1 MKESRYFTD
10 FFIRKPVAA
19 TVLSLLIV
27 LFGLKSILML
37 SVREYP
43 FIQNAVIS
51 VSTTYVGADPELM
64 AGFIST
70 PLENAI
76 AQANG
81 IDYIDS
87 TSLQNFSVINA
98 TLRLDYD
105 HNKALTEI
113 NTKVNGVLNQLPPEA
128 QKPVIRISMG
138 DTVDAMYIGFSSEVL
153 PANKITD
160 YLMRVIQPKL
170 QAVEGVQT
178 AEILGGRQF
187 AMRLWLDPEKLSS
200 YALTP
205 TDIAQALS
213 ANALISAI
221 GRIEGNMITIN
232 LSANTGLHS
241 VDDYKNMIIRSQ
253 KGSVIRLSDVANISL
268 GSDDYDSAVHFDGS
282 EAVYIGIQVAPGA
295 NFLTVV
301 QKVRTLFDTLQRQLP
316 VGLDGKIV
324 YDATKFVNSSIQEVV
339 HALIAALLIVTGM
352 VFLFLANIRSVI
364 IPVIAI
370 PLSLIGTFFIMFLL
384 GYSINL
390 LTLLALVLAIGL
402 VVDDAIIVVENIQR
416 HRESGLS
423 PKDAALRGAREL
435 ANPIMAISIVL
446 MAVYAPIGF
455 MGGLTGTLFSEF
467 AFTLAGSVGIS
478 AITALTLSPMMCA
491 GFIRATE
498 KNTFSL
504 WVDKQFERLRQGYVQ
519 KLNTSLDTPK
529 VAVVF
534 LVIVLGA
541 IVFLYKTAHTELAP
555 QEDHGIVLSV
565 LKSQPN
571 ASLQQTQIY
580 SRQANKIFSGFP
592 ALDHVFQFDGAQ
604 GLNTSIAGMVL
615 KPWNE
620 RSQSAQAIQD
630 ELQKKLAMVAGAHT
644 AVFQPASLPGGGGGL
659 PVQLVITTTEPYEA
673 LDKVVQTIYKKAME
687 SGSFV
692 YLDTN
697 LNIDKLQIGIDFDR
711 EKIADVGLNIK
722 DISDALAFGLG
733 GNYINQFSLAGRAYK
748 VIPQIQRKDRL
759 NAYQLMDYY
768 VNTAEGLP
776 IALSNIA
783 SIKKS
788 VVPEELHRFQQ
799 LNAATISG
807 VPFPGLTLGKA
818 LSTLE
823 SIAEQNLPRE
833 YSFDYAGQS
842 RQYKQENNALFM
854 TFLFSGLVIF
864 LCLSALFESFR
875 DPWVILS
882 SVPLSIVG
890 AMLFINLGFGGM
902 SLNIYTTVGL
912 VTLMGLISKHGILIV
927 QFANQL
933 QKEGKSKR
941 EAVELAASI
950 RLRPILMTSVAMVL
964 GVVPLMTASGA
975 GALSRFNIGLVI
987 ASGIS
992 IGTALTL
999 FVLPSIYLLLAKTHT
1014 KTSSALQ

>member
-27 LFGLKSILML
+27 LFGLRSILTL

-43 FIQNAVIS
+43 FIQNAVIT
-51 VSTTYVGADPELM
+51 VSTTYVGADPDLI

-87 TSLQNFSVINA
+87 TSMQNFSVINA

-105 HNKALTEI
+105 PNKALTEI
-113 NTKVNGVLNQLPPEA
+113 NTKVNGVLNRLPPDA
-128 QKPVIRISMG
+128 QKPVISIAMG
-138 DTVDAMYIGFSSEVL
+138 DTVDAMYIGFSSQVL

-160 YLMRVIQPKL
+160 YLIRVIQPKL

-178 AEILGGRQF
+178 AEILGERQF

-205 TDIAQALS
+205 TDIANALS

-268 GSDDYDSAVHFDGS
+268 GSDDYDSAVRFDGF

-301 QKVRTLFDTLQRQLP
+301 QKVRTRFDALQRQLP

-324 YDATKFVNSSIQEVV
+324 YDATKFVNSSIHEVEQ
-339 HALIAALLIVTGM
+339 ALIAALLIVTGM

-370 PLSLIGTFFIMFLL
+370 PLSLVGTFFIMFLL

-416 HRESGLS
+416 HRELGMSS
-423 PKDAALRGAREL
+423 KDAALRGAREL
-435 ANPIMAISIVL
+435 ANPIIAISIVL
-446 MAVYAPIGF
+446 MAVYTPIGF

-478 AITALTLSPMMCA
+478 AIVALTLSPMMCA
-491 GFIRATE
+491 RFIKKTE

-504 WVDKQFERLRQGYVQ
+504 WVDKQLERLRQNYVQ
-519 KLNTSLDTPK
+519 KLNKSLDTPK

-534 LVIVLGA
+534 LAIVLCA
-541 IVFLYKTAHTELAP
+541 IVFLYKTAHAELAP
-555 QEDHGIVLSV
+555 QEDHGIVLSL

-580 SRQANKIFSGFP
+580 SRQANKIFSGFSE
-592 ALDHVFQFDGAQ
+592 LEHVFQFDGQ
-604 GLNTSIAGMVL
+604 HGLNTSIAGMVL

-620 RSQSAQAIQD
+620 RSRSAQAVQN
-630 ELQKKLAMVAGAHT
+630 ELQEKLSTVAGAHT

-687 SGSFV
+687 SGAFV

-783 SIKKS
+783 SIRKS

-807 VPFPGLTLGKA
+807 VPFPGLTLGNA
-818 LSTLE
+818 LDTLE
-823 SIAEQNLPRE
+823 NIAKESLPIE
-833 YSFDYAGQS
+833 YSLDYAGQS

-854 TFLFSGLVIF
+854 TFLFSVLVIF
-864 LCLSALFESFR
+864 LCLAALFESFR
-875 DPWVILS
+875 DPLVILS

-933 QKEGKSKR
+933 QKDGKSKR

-964 GVVPLMTASGA
+964 GVLPLMMASGA

-1014 KTSSALQ
+1014 KTPFSA

>member
-1 MKESRYFTD
+1 VKESRYFTD
-10 FFIRKPVAA
+10 FFIRKPVSA

-27 LFGLKSILML
+27 LFGLRSILML

-51 VSTTYVGADPELM
+51 VSTTYVGADPDLM

-87 TSLQNFSVINA
+87 NSTQNFSVINA

-113 NTKVNGVLNQLPPEA
+113 NTKVNGVLNHLPPDAE
-128 QKPVIRISMG
+128 KPVISISMG
-138 DTVDAMYIGFSSEVL
+138 DTVDAMYIGFSSEML

-160 YLMRVIQPKL
+160 YLIRVIQPKL

-178 AEILGGRQF
+178 AEILGARQF

-205 TDIAQALS
+205 TDIAHALS

-241 VDDYKNMIIRSQ
+241 ADDYKNMIVRSQ

-268 GSDDYDSAVHFDGS
+268 GSDDYDSAVRFDGL
-282 EAVYIGIQVAPGA
+282 EAVYIGIQVAPSA

-301 QKVRTLFDTLQRQLP
+301 QKVRTLFDALQKQLP

-324 YDATKFVNSSIQEVV
+324 YDATKFVNSSIHEVEQ
-339 HALIAALLIVTGM
+339 ALISALLIVTGM

-370 PLSLIGTFFIMFLL
+370 PLSLVGTFFIMFLL

-416 HRESGLS
+416 HRESGMS
-423 PKDAALRGAREL
+423 SKDAALRGAREL
-435 ANPIMAISIVL
+435 ANPIIAISIVL

-478 AITALTLSPMMCA
+478 AIVALTLSPMMCA
-491 GFIRATE
+491 RFIPTTE

-504 WVDKQFERLRQGYVQ
+504 WVDKQFEGLRQVYVQ
-519 KLNTSLDTPK
+519 KLNKSLDIPK

-534 LVIVLGA
+534 LAIVLCA
-541 IVFLYKTAHTELAP
+541 IIFLYKTAHTELAP
-555 QEDHGIVLSV
+555 QEDHGIVLSL

-580 SRQANKIFSGFP
+580 SRQSNKIFSGFP
-592 ALDHVFQFDGAQ
+592 ELEHVFQFDGAH

-620 RSQSAQAIQD
+620 RSRSAQSVQN
-630 ELQKKLAMVAGAHT
+630 ELQKKLSMVAGAHT

-687 SGSFV
+687 SGAFV

-711 EKIADVGLNIK
+711 EKIADLGLNIK
-722 DISDALAFGLG
+722 DISDGLAFGLG

-783 SIKKS
+783 SIRKA

-823 SIAEQNLPRE
+823 SIAAQNLPLA
-833 YSFDYAGQS
+833 YSLDYAGQS

-854 TFLFSGLVIF
+854 TFLFSVLIIF

-875 DPWVILS
+875 DPLVILS

-1014 KTSSALQ
+1014 KTAFSA

>member
-10 FFIRKPVAA
+10 FFIHKPVAA

-87 TSLQNFSVINA
+87 NSLQNFSVINA

-241 VDDYKNMIIRSQ
+241 VNDYKNMIIRSQ

-268 GSDDYDSAVHFDGS
+268 GSDDYDSAVHFDGC
-282 EAVYIGIQVAPGA
+282 EAVYVGIQVAPGA

-301 QKVRTLFDTLQRQLP
+301 QKVRTLFDVLQRQLP

-324 YDATKFVNSSIQEVV
+324 YDATKFVNSSIHEVV

-370 PLSLIGTFFIMFLL
+370 PLSLVGTFFIMFLL

-423 PKDAALRGAREL
+423 SKDAALRGAREL
-435 ANPIMAISIVL
+435 VNPIIAISIVL
-446 MAVYAPIGF
+446 MAVYTPIGF

-478 AITALTLSPMMCA
+478 AIVALTLSPMMCA
-491 GFIRATE
+491 RFIHATE

-504 WVDKQFERLRQGYVQ
+504 WVDKQFGRLRQGYVQ
-519 KLNTSLDTPK
+519 KLNTSLETPQ

-534 LVIVLGA
+534 LAIVLCA

-620 RSQSAQAIQD
+620 RSRSAQAIQD
-630 ELQKKLAMVAGAHT
+630 ELQKKLAAVAGAHT

-687 SGSFV
+687 SGAFV

-722 DISDALAFGLG
+722 DVSDALAFGLG

-783 SIKKS
+783 RIKKS

-833 YSFDYAGQS
+833 YSLDYAGQS

-854 TFLFSGLVIF
+854 TFLFSVLVIF

-975 GALSRFNIGLVI
+975 GALSRFNMGLVI

-992 IGTALTL
+992 MGTALTL

-1014 KTSSALQ
+1014 KTSDVI

>member
-1 MKESRYFTD
+1 VKESRYFTD
-10 FFIRKPVAA
+10 FFILKPVAA

-27 LFGLKSILML
+27 LFGLRSIFTL

-43 FIQNAVIS
+43 FIQNAVIT
-51 VSTTYVGADPELM
+51 VSTLYVGADPDLM

-87 TSLQNFSVINA
+87 SSMQNTSVINA

-113 NTKVNGVLNQLPPEA
+113 NTKVNGILNHLPPDAE
-128 QKPVIRISMG
+128 KPVITISMG
-138 DTVDAMYIGFSSEVL
+138 DTVDAMYIGFSSQVL

-160 YLMRVIQPKL
+160 YLMRVVQPKL

-178 AEILGGRQF
+178 AEILGERQF

-205 TDIAQALS
+205 TDIAHALS

-253 KGSVIRLSDVANISL
+253 KSSVIRLSDVANISL
-268 GSDDYDSAVHFDGS
+268 GSDDYDSAVRFDGL
-282 EAVYIGIQVAPGA
+282 EAVYIGIQVAPSA

-301 QKVRTLFDTLQRQLP
+301 QKVRTLFDDLQRQLP

-324 YDATKFVNSSIQEVV
+324 YDATKFVNSSIYEVE
-339 HALIAALLIVTGM
+339 HALLSAIVIVTAM
-352 VFLFLANIRSVI
+352 VFLFLANVRSVI

-416 HRESGLS
+416 HRESGMS
-423 PKDAALRGAREL
+423 SKDAALLGAREL
-435 ANPIMAISIVL
+435 ANPIIAISIVL

-467 AFTLAGSVGIS
+467 AFTLAGAVGIS
-478 AITALTLSPMMCA
+478 AVVALTLSPMMCA
-491 GFIRATE
+491 GFIRETE

-504 WVDKQFERLRQGYVQ
+504 WVDRQFERLRHFYLQ
-519 KLNTSLDTPK
+519 KLNSSLDAPK

-534 LVIVLGA
+534 LIIVLCA
-541 IVFLYKTAHTELAP
+541 IVFLYKTARTELAP
-555 QEDHGIVLSV
+555 QEDHGIVLSL

-571 ASLQQTQIY
+571 ASLRQTQIY

-592 ALDHVFQFDGAQ
+592 ELEHVFQFDGAH

-620 RSQSAQAIQD
+620 RSRSAQSVQD
-630 ELQKKLAMVAGAHT
+630 ELQKKLLTLAGAHT

-659 PVQLVITTTEPYEA
+659 PVQLVITTTEPYES
-673 LDKVVQTIYKKAME
+673 LDRVVQTIYKKAME
-687 SGSFV
+687 SGAFV

-711 EKIADVGLNIK
+711 EKIADLGLNIK

-748 VIPQIQRKDRL
+748 VIPQIQRQDRL

-776 IALSNIA
+776 VALSNIA
-783 SIKKS
+783 SIRKS

-818 LSTLE
+818 LDTLE
-823 SIAEQNLPRE
+823 NIAKENLPLE
-833 YSFDYAGQS
+833 YSLDYAGQS

-854 TFLFSGLVIF
+854 TFLFSVLVIF

-875 DPWVILS
+875 DPLVILS

-912 VTLMGLISKHGILIV
+912 VTLIGLISKHGILIV

-992 IGTALTL
+992 IGTVLTL

-1014 KTSSALQ
+1014 KTPVSA